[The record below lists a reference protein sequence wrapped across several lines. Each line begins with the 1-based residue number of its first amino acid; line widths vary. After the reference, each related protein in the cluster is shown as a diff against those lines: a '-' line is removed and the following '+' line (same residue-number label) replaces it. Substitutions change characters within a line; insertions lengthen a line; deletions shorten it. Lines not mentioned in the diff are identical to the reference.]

1 MKVKKN
7 YNHEIE
13 RITLMSKTM
22 HVGSPEENIEM
33 IIRETKKK
41 EVNGIILV
49 MIRVCDLMMD
59 DVVIYEGHT
68 LRVKNI
74 GTFVDL
80 YDWHSRV
87 YQLPARSQQWIELI
101 N

>member
-1 MKVKKN
+1 MKAKKN
-7 YNHEIE
+7 YNHESE
-13 RITLMSKTM
+13 RITLMSKTTD
-22 HVGSPEENIEM
+22 VGSPEESTEIVTRKVKKIECKGM
-33 IIRETKKK
+33 
-41 EVNGIILV
+41 ILV
-49 MIRVCDLMMD
+49 MIRVCDLMID

-87 YQLPARSQQWIELI
+87 YQLSARSQQWIELI